1 MNFFGRVVGRVV
13 SNAKSDVLQ
22 TVASSVLTF
31 GLLAA
36 GKSIYGLFSP
46 VAPEPNLESENTHN
60 NETPRSP
67 SS

>member
-1 MNFFGRVVGRVV
+1 MSFFGRVV

-31 GLLAA
+31 GLLAS
-36 GKSIYGLFSP
+36 GKYIYGLFAP
-46 VAPEPNLESENTHN
+46 VAPESNLESKNTHN

-67 SS
+67 SP